1 MFYVLLFVVAAIA
14 TFVAVKAR
22 AANRRSAGQQGKRN
36 PPTLGE
42 FRAAGVDHRV
52 CTRCCKP
59 IKKMN
64 YVFMLQARPTVY
76 CPSCW
81 SKATSPMQ
89 PDEKLNAWWEQLTS
103 LYDRRESVLS

>member
-1 MFYVLLFVVAAIA
+1 MFYLLLFAIAAVAA
-14 TFVAVKAR
+14 FVTVKAR
-22 AANRRSAGQQGKRN
+22 AAKRFAVGQKGKRN
-36 PPTLGE
+36 PPTVSE

-52 CTRCCKP
+52 CTRCSKP

-89 PDEKLNAWWEQLTS
+89 SDEKLNAWWEQLTS